1 MASGG
6 GPGAMEATHLGALLK
21 GQDAATVQ
29 EAIQLLATAAVLA
42 DSSKIIDKDGTID
55 PTLVAENHKWATP
68 AAKPLQA
75 AAKAWQCRPGT
86 TAMSR

>member
-1 MASGG
+1 
-6 GPGAMEATHLGALLK
+6 MEATHLGALLK

-55 PTLVAENHKWATP
+55 PTLVAEIHKWATP
-68 AAKPLQA
+68 AAKLLQA
-75 AAKAWQCRPGT
+75 AAKVWQCRPGT